1 MRTIAEGYS
10 FTEGPRW
17 HEGRLYFS
25 DFYTHRVLAVDGEGR
40 VEVIA
45 TVPGQPSGL
54 GWLPDG
60 RMLVVSMLDRKLLRQ
75 EGDGRLVEH
84 ADLSKIATY
93 HCNDMVVDTQG
104 RAYVGNFGSD
114 IESGNKLVKANLAFV
129 DTDGSV
135 SVAVEDL
142 AFPNGA
148 VITPNGKTLI
158 IGETFGRCLT
168 AFDIADDGG
177 LSNRRIW
184 ANLHPHIPDGICLD
198 AEGAIWL
205 ADPANNCV
213 VRVAE
218 GGDVLQKI
226 EMGNGTFACMLGGE
240 DRKTLFVCTAA
251 GSGSKAEE
259 RLTAK
264 IEACEVSVPG
274 VGCP

>member
-114 IESGNKLVKANLAFV
+114 IESGNKLVKAKLAFV

-135 SVAVEDL
+135 SVAAEDL

-158 IGETFGRCLT
+158 IGESFGRCLT

-177 LSNRRIW
+177 LSNRRVW

-226 EMGNGTFACMLGGE
+226 EISNGTFACMLGGE
-240 DRKTLFVCTAA
+240 ERKTLFVCTAA

>member
-135 SVAVEDL
+135 SVAAEDL

-148 VITPNGKTLI
+148 VITPDGKTLI
-158 IGETFGRCLT
+158 IGESFGRCLT

-177 LSNRRIW
+177 LLNRRIW

-205 ADPANNCV
+205 ADPANDCV

-226 EMGNGTFACMLGGE
+226 EMSNGTFACMLGGE
-240 DRKTLFVCTAA
+240 ERKTLFVCTAA
-251 GSGSKAEE
+251 GSGSKAEG

>member
-135 SVAVEDL
+135 SVAAEDL

>member
-25 DFYTHRVLAVDGEGR
+25 DFYTRRVLAVDGEGR

-114 IESGNKLVKANLAFV
+114 IESGNKLVKAKLAFV

-135 SVAVEDL
+135 SVAAEDL

-158 IGETFGRCLT
+158 IGESFGRCLT

>member
-114 IESGNKLVKANLAFV
+114 IESGNKLVKAKLAFV

-135 SVAVEDL
+135 SVAAEDL

>member
-114 IESGNKLVKANLAFV
+114 IESGNKLVKAKLAFV

-135 SVAVEDL
+135 SVAAEDL

-158 IGETFGRCLT
+158 IGESFGRCLT

-177 LSNRRIW
+177 LSNRRVW

-205 ADPANNCV
+205 ADPANHCV

-251 GSGSKAEE
+251 GSGSKAEGK
-259 RLTAK
+259 LTAK

>member
-114 IESGNKLVKANLAFV
+114 IESGNKLVKAKLAFV

-135 SVAVEDL
+135 SVAAEDL

-148 VITPNGKTLI
+148 VITPNGKT
-158 IGETFGRCLT
+158 
-168 AFDIADDGG
+168 
-177 LSNRRIW
+177 
-184 ANLHPHIPDGICLD
+184 
-198 AEGAIWL
+198 
-205 ADPANNCV
+205 
-213 VRVAE
+213 
-218 GGDVLQKI
+218 
-226 EMGNGTFACMLGGE
+226 
-240 DRKTLFVCTAA
+240 
-251 GSGSKAEE
+251 
-259 RLTAK
+259 
-264 IEACEVSVPG
+264 
-274 VGCP
+274 

>member
-1 MRTIAEGYS
+1 
-10 FTEGPRW
+10 
-17 HEGRLYFS
+17 
-25 DFYTHRVLAVDGEGR
+25 
-40 VEVIA
+40 
-45 TVPGQPSGL
+45 
-54 GWLPDG
+54 
-60 RMLVVSMLDRKLLRQ
+60 MLVVSMLDRKLLRQ

-135 SVAVEDL
+135 SVAAEDL

-158 IGETFGRCLT
+158 IGESFGRCLT